1 MTVTTQI
8 VSVGQATTS
17 FTEEDYVNLSNVN
30 TGLTTMSFV
39 ETEYVNLSNVNV
51 GIGTTLFQELSY
63 TDTGYVRSGI
73 NTYLDVTGIGSVQ
86 DLKAAVGVITQLT
99 GSDLNYT

>member
-1 MTVTTQI
+1 
-8 VSVGQATTS
+8 
-17 FTEEDYVNLSNVN
+17 
-30 TGLTTMSFV
+30 MS
-39 ETEYVNLSNVNV
+39 NLSNVNV

-86 DLKAAVGVITQLT
+86 DLKAQLV
-99 GSDLNYT
+99 LLHNLLVRI

>member
-1 MTVTTQI
+1 
-8 VSVGQATTS
+8 
-17 FTEEDYVNLSNVN
+17 
-30 TGLTTMSFV
+30 MSFV

-86 DLKAAVGVITQLT
+86 DLKLQLV
-99 GSDLNYT
+99 LLHNLLVQI